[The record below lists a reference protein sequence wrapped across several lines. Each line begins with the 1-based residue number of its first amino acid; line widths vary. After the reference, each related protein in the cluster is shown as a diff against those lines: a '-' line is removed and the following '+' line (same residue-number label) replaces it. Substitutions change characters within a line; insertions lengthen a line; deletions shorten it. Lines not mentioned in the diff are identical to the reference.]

1 LPTIRA
7 NGLDIAYEVHGAG
20 PPLVL
25 LHGATSLGREDFAAQ
40 IPLFSKGFLLYVP
53 DARGHGQ
60 TRWDA
65 ARGFQYDWLVDDLL
79 AFVDGLRLD
88 TFHVVGFSMGA
99 MTALQFAVRHPER
112 LRTMTVVGIT
122 TEREPRASV
131 GRRLM
136 DPERADRDEPAW
148 AALLGRRHDADQGV
162 GAWRRLLP
170 AIAADIARQPL
181 LTPRDLRRIDPPS
194 LVVCGDRDPFVPIE
208 HAAGL
213 RRQLPDGRLFVAPDC
228 GHEVMSRKPALF
240 NEALAG
246 FFRATE
252 AVAKQRADAGVE
264 RARPV
269 IPARPGLEP
278 NPLAGG
284 PPDDDG
290 SDRDWLTGPHD

>member
-7 NGLDIAYEVHGAG
+7 NGLDIAYDVHGAG

-40 IPLFSKGFLLYVP
+40 IPLFAKGFRLYVP
-53 DARGHGQ
+53 DARGHGH

-65 ARGFQYDWLVDDLL
+65 ADGFEYHWLVDDLA
-79 AFVDGLRLD
+79 AFVDEVGLE

-99 MTALQFAVRHPER
+99 MTALQLAVRQPER

-136 DPERADRDEPAW
+136 DPERADRDDPAW
-148 AALLGRRHDADQGV
+148 VALLGRRHDEGQGA

-181 LTPRDLRRIDPPS
+181 LTPRDLRRIDCPS
-194 LVVCGDRDPFVPIE
+194 LVVCGDRDPFVPVE

-213 RRQLPDGRLFVAPDC
+213 RRQLPDGRLLVVPDC

-246 FFRATE
+246 FFRSTE
-252 AVAKQRADAGVE
+252 AVARQRAEAGVDQ
-264 RARPV
+264 ARPA
-269 IPARPGLEP
+269 ARMGPGIEP

-290 SDRDWLTGPHD
+290 SDRDWLAGPHD